1 MAPIPMVPK
10 LWGPPGLTQQVDI
23 AQGSSARVRIAD
35 DDKRVRV
42 ADDDKRTSVSYKK
55 KATWGYGSVS
65 PGDADEEWG
74 KRRRSN
80 ETKKTTE
87 DVSDMTLEQSI
98 YAYIDKYQ
106 MVQRGE
112 GLGITISHLNRN
124 IDHPDKRK
132 GKNSEKH
139 LKEAIRSMSS
149 LEEAKELWKGEAVVK
164 IRKQRTYFSPPRR
177 SDFSPLAQCDEIL
190 TEVIF
195 NLQQRRNNCDPQEAC
210 IPVQRTHYEEL
221 ISDLRDAHEALRLSH
236 HEG

>member
-1 MAPIPMVPK
+1 MPPIPMVPK
-10 LWGPPGLTQQVDI
+10 LWGPPGLTQQADTV
-23 AQGSSARVRIAD
+23 QGSSV
-35 DDKRVRV
+35 RVRV
-42 ADDDKRTSVSYKK
+42 ADDDKKRTSVSYKK
-55 KATWGYGSVS
+55 KETWGYGGAR

-74 KRRRSN
+74 EKRRRSN
-80 ETKKTTE
+80 ETKKATE

-106 MVQRGE
+106 MVQHGE

-124 IDHPDKRK
+124 INHPDKRV

-139 LKEAIRSMSS
+139 LKEAIRAMSS
-149 LEEAKELWKGEAVVK
+149 LQEAKELWRGEVVVK

-177 SDFSPLAQCDEIL
+177 SDFSPLAQCDGIL
-190 TEVIF
+190 REVIF

-221 ISDLRDAHEALRLSH
+221 ISDLTDALEALRLSH
-236 HEG
+236 DEG

>member
-10 LWGPPGLTQQVDI
+10 LRGPPGLTQQSDT
-23 AQGSSARVRIAD
+23 AQGSSVAVQ
-35 DDKRVRV
+35 V

-55 KATWGYGSVS
+55 KATWGYGSAS
-65 PGDADEEWG
+65 SGDADEEWSE

-106 MVQRGE
+106 MFQHGE
-112 GLGITISHLNRN
+112 GVGITISDLNRN
-124 IDHPDKRK
+124 IDHPDKLK
-132 GKNSEKH
+132 GKHSEKH
-139 LKEAIRSMSS
+139 LKEMIRSMSS
-149 LEEAKELWKGEAVVK
+149 LQEAKDLWKGEVVIK

-177 SDFSPLAQCDEIL
+177 TDFSPLAQCEEIL
-190 TEVIF
+190 QGVIF
-195 NLQQRRNNCDPQEAC
+195 NLQQRRNNCDPQEAL
-210 IPVQRTHYEEL
+210 IYFQRTDYEAL